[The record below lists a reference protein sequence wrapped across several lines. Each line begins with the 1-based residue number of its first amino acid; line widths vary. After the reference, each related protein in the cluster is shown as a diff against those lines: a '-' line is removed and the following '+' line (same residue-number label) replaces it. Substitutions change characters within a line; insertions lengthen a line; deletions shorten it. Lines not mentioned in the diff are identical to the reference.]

1 MRVFC
6 AYKRQRVLFLFKFC
20 NVFQPA
26 IKDGAELV
34 EGVGVDVGVL
44 PQSVQLPGTEAV
56 LLDEG
61 ILGDLLFF

>member
-1 MRVFC
+1 M
-6 AYKRQRVLFLFKFC
+6 FKFC